1 MNLFIIFKQNIHAVQ
16 QKRPNQEPPIDLVK
30 DFYNQDIDHKALE
43 KALTHRKNTAKGF
56 TNFSLKPYNGG
67 FGDVQKKHLLNR
79 TMVGFCNRHY
89 KDLEGLNIDQA
100 IDLIFT
106 KDTMQEPKN
115 NYYWVLSKEEYK
127 EKYISEDVE
136 PNQPFIDRP
145 YLSYPGNREYLG
157 DERRR
162 AFFSSIYENIYNQ
175 KTSIH
180 WRLFLFLHNLVPSKF
195 DNFLGHKGMFNY
207 TKLVFDSCF
216 SSYKDF
222 IYNVTFD
229 GSMLYYLNLA
239 RSTKEKPDE
248 NYAREIQELFTVG
261 KRPFAKFTEQDV
273 REAARLLVGCG
284 VDFGIT
290 VLGEGHENTPIFNSS
305 NHDTGDKQFS
315 PFYDNKIIR
324 GREGDEGIEEVK
336 EFVDM
341 LCQTEENSIYIVRRL
356 YQFFV
361 YPSLTEDIEELI
373 IKPLSKIYK
382 ENNFSLI
389 EPLKVL
395 LKSEHFYL
403 NNIENSLIKSPIEFV
418 IGIIKETDLYNKGI
432 LYANDGPK
440 LYNSIFNYNF
450 FGEKEK
456 DASHIKYNLGESIKY
471 NLEQLGMGLLA
482 PPSVSGWP
490 SYYQEP
496 VYDLFWLNS
505 STFTGRLNFIEYF
518 TGNGIWLDSVV
529 NEIQVSFKP
538 DIIEYLNSYS
548 DPFDIT
554 SFTNEMVFRL
564 LGGEPSTSTLLS
576 LKQALL
582 GGNSEDHWKEE
593 LERILSTNNPD
604 ESSYYSVS
612 WRIQAAFSVMAT
624 SGEFHLF

>member
-1 MNLFIIFKQNIHAVQ
+1 MQ
-16 QKRPNQEPPIDLVK
+16 QRKPNQENPIDLVK
-30 DFYNQDIDHKALE
+30 DFYEQDIDHKTLE
-43 KALTHRKNTAKGF
+43 KALTQRKNTAKGF
-56 TNFSLKPYNGG
+56 TNFSLNPYKGE
-67 FGDVQKKHLLNR
+67 FEHAQKKHLLNR
-79 TMVGFCNRHY
+79 TMVGFSNKHF
-89 KDLEGLNIDQA
+89 KDLEDLNIDRA
-100 IDLIFT
+100 VDTIFQ
-106 KDTMQEPKN
+106 KDVMTEPTN
-115 NYYWVLSKEEYK
+115 IYYWVLNKEEYQK
-127 EKYISEDVE
+127 RYVSEDVE
-136 PNQPFIDRP
+136 PNEPFINR
-145 YLSYPGNREYLG
+145 SYTSSTSDQEYLG

-162 AFFSSIYENIYNQ
+162 AFFGSVFENLSSQ

-216 SSYKDF
+216 GSYKDF
-222 IYNVTFD
+222 IYNITFD

-261 KRPFAKFTEQDV
+261 KRPFAKFTEKDV

-290 VLGEGHENTPIFNSS
+290 VFGEGHQNIPIFNSE

-315 PFYDNKIIR
+315 SFYDNKIIR
-324 GREGDEGIEEVK
+324 GREGEDGIEEVK
-336 EFVDM
+336 EFVQM
-341 LCQTEENSIYIVRRL
+341 LCETEEHSIYVLRRL

-361 YPSLTEDIEELI
+361 YPSLTNEIEEFI
-373 IKPLSKIYK
+373 IKPLANIYR

-389 EPLKVL
+389 EPLKIL

-440 LYNSIFNYNF
+440 VYNSIFNYSF

-456 DASHIKYNLGESIKY
+456 DASHIKYNLGQSIKY
-471 NLEQLGMGLLA
+471 NLEELGMGLLA

-490 SYYQEP
+490 SYYQDP

-505 STFTGRLNFIEYF
+505 STFTRRLNFIEGF
-518 TGNGIWLDSVV
+518 MGNGIWLDSVV
-529 NEIQVSFKP
+529 NEIQVRFKP

-548 DPFDIT
+548 NPFDIT
-554 SFTNEMVFRL
+554 SFTSEMVFRL

-576 LKQALL
+576 LKQVLL

-612 WRIQAAFSVMAT
+612 WRVQAAFSVIAT